1 MVDNNNNNIS
11 KGKEDINKILG
22 IKVIYIYK
30 ININYRIKINNH
42 HNKYLLKIVDNQLL
56 LHNKINNIYKC
67 NVKNNKYNIKNNN
80 KNNNYKI
87 IYNNVNVGNY
97 HYHNNHN
104 NNPTTTITITTII
117 LIL

>member
-1 MVDNNNNNIS
+1 MVDNSNNE
-11 KGKEDINKILG
+11 KEDINKILE
-22 IKVIYIYK
+22 IKEMYIYK
-30 ININYRIKINNH
+30 ISIKINYRINNH

-56 LHNKINNIYKC
+56 LLNKINNIYKC

-97 HYHNNHN
+97 HYHNNHK
-104 NNPTTTITITTII
+104 NNPTTTIITI
-117 LIL
+117 LIQIL